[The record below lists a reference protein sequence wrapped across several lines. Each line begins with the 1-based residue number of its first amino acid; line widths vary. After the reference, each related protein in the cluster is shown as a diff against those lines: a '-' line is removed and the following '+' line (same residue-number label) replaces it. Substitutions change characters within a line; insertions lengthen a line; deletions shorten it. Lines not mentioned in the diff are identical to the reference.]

1 MSQRTIPYGYRIR
14 AGQIAVND
22 KESAIVN
29 WIFDAYIA
37 GASFA
42 AIAKKAQS
50 LENDYA
56 DNACWN
62 KNNIARILGNEKYT
76 GTGEYPQIILPK
88 TFVTVQEMR
97 EKKSGAPTK
106 TAETVLVQNRAYCAC
121 CGAKLTRLPN
131 QKGHERW
138 KCDSCGAISHKVRDT
153 HIITSV
159 TAVLATLYGVSLQS
173 IQAPRQSLDTMRLQN
188 ELDRVINDPSRDEAQ
203 TKALI
208 MELAAARYALIG
220 NSEYETERIRR
231 ILKETMPTDGLN
243 AELFGEIVSSVI
255 VSPDGTVALKL
266 KNEQIIERN
275 CQP

>member
-14 AGQIAVND
+14 AGKIAVND
-22 KESAIVN
+22 EESAIVSQ
-29 WIFDAYIA
+29 IFDAYIA

-42 AIAKKAQS
+42 AIVKKAQS
-50 LENDYA
+50 LETDYT

-76 GTGEYPQIILPK
+76 GAGDYPQIISPE
-88 TFVTVQEMR
+88 TFATVKAIR
-97 EKKSGAPTK
+97 EKKCGAPTK
-106 TAETVLVQNRAYCAC
+106 TAETVLIQSRTHCAC
-121 CGAKLTRLPN
+121 CGTKLTRLPN

-138 KCDSCGAISHKVRDT
+138 KCDSCDAISHKVRDT
-153 HIITSV
+153 HIITNV
-159 TAVLATLYGVSLQS
+159 TAVLSSLCSASLQS

-243 AELFGEIVSSVI
+243 TELFGKIVLSVI

-266 KNEQIIERN
+266 VNEQIIERN